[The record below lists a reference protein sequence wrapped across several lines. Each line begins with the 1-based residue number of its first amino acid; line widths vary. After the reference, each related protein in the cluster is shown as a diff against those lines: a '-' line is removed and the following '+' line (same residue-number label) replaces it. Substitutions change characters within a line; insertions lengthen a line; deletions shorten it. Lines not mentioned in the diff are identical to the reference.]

1 MDIQAYRISRLLL
14 GVSMNISVFVSIAST
29 FAIESPQVL
38 YNYLK
43 MSVDMVCMLT
53 EPTTFHPSVSP
64 AGRGVTGIA
73 QQPLVKAA
81 VGTQL
86 VVLSC

>member
-1 MDIQAYRISRLLL
+1 
-14 GVSMNISVFVSIAST
+14 
-29 FAIESPQVL
+29 
-38 YNYLK
+38 
-43 MSVDMVCMLT
+43 MSVDMVCVLT
-53 EPTTFHPSVSP
+53 EPTTFYPSVSP

-81 VGTQL
+81 VCTQL